1 MNTSPRL
8 AAPPTLLAVLALIA
22 VLLAAAP
29 AAAHELGAVQAEAT
43 FQRDGTFAVDLTVD
57 EEHLDL
63 WQAGAAKAAPCA
75 GIAGLAPA
83 KAARF
88 GGALCSLARGA
99 EVRFD
104 GRPRAAAASIL
115 PPRPDDPPGRVVL
128 RLGGDIPGGARRFS
142 FRLDAPVGT
151 YPLALETEGIEGSAW
166 LWLDPGK
173 ASAPAALH
181 ATVVPP
187 TRLEVVGR
195 YLKLGFL
202 HIVPEGL
209 DHILF
214 VLGLVLLSRRLRPLL
229 AQVTCFT
236 VAHTV
241 SLGLS
246 ASGLVSLP
254 SSIVEPAIALSIVY
268 VAVENIL
275 RRDLERSRL
284 ILVFAFGL
292 LHGLGFAGVLAELG
306 LPRTQFFTALFSF
319 NLGVEAGQLTVIAAA
334 LLLAAL
340 PFGRRDW
347 YRRRVV
353 VPASAAIAAVGLFWS
368 VQRLLAFSGILS

>member
-1 MNTSPRL
+1 MTARSPLPALLL
-8 AAPPTLLAVLALIA
+8 AALLGPAL
-22 VLLAAAP
+22 AAP
-29 AAAHELGAVQAEAT
+29 AAAHELGAVQAKAT
-43 FQRDGTFAVDLTVD
+43 FLENGSFGVDLTVD

-63 WQAGAAKAAPCA
+63 WQAGAIRGAPC
-75 GIAGLAPA
+75 GEIAGLPRE

-88 GGALCSLARGA
+88 GGAVCGLLRGS

-104 GRPRAAAASIL
+104 GRPRETSPSIL
-115 PPRPDDPPGRVVL
+115 PTRADDPPGRVVL
-128 RLGGDIPGGARRFS
+128 HLAGDIPGGARAFA
-142 FRLDAPVGT
+142 FRLDVPVGT
-151 YPLALETEGIEGSAW
+151 YPLALETEGIEGSTW

-173 ASAPAALH
+173 VSAPFELH
-181 ATVVPP
+181 ETVAPP
-187 TRLEVVGR
+187 TRLEVVER

-202 HIVPEGL
+202 HIVPKGL

-214 VLGLVLLSRRLRPLL
+214 VLGLMLLSRRIRPLL

-236 VAHTV
+236 VAHTI
-241 SLGLS
+241 SLGLA

-254 SSIVEPAIALSIVY
+254 ASIVEPAIALSIVY

-275 RRDLERSRL
+275 RREVRRSRL
-284 ILVFAFGL
+284 ALVFAFGL

-319 NLGVEAGQLTVIAAA
+319 NLGVEAGQLTIIVAA
-334 LLLAAL
+334 LLLAGL
-340 PFGRRDW
+340 PFGRREW

-368 VQRLLAFSGILS
+368 IQRVLAFSGVIS